1 MKLFHTSPKE
11 ITKIDRFGNF
21 EDCLFFSSRVY
32 QMAIGEVITYSI
44 DAENMDF
51 VEAWKL
57 SDDEISAEI
66 AKKIASRNFEDEDL
80 ELAEELLDTSKNL
93 WEVGFDIGLDSE
105 DIAEIDWFIQAKRGQ
120 CAKKMGFDGCLDED
134 EQGAVYIIP
143 MLGRESILVEE

>member
-11 ITKIDRFGNF
+11 IKKIDQFGNF
-21 EDCLFFSSRVY
+21 EDCLFFSARVY

-51 VEAWKL
+51 IEAWKL
-57 SDDEISAEI
+57 SDDEIAAEI
-66 AKKIASRNFEDEDL
+66 AKKIASRTFEDQDF

-93 WEVGFDIGLDSE
+93 WKVGFDLGLDSE
-105 DIAEIDWFIQAKRGQ
+105 EKKKINWFIQAKRGQ

-143 MLGRESILVEE
+143 MLGRESILVKE